1 MAIIYS
7 IIVIFSIIKFFRLP
21 LIKNIIQLRKFK
33 PEKYNPREWI
43 RLVDLENYTKDNI
56 TCEEVSIMTD
66 IFMFPA
72 SQISVKHYM
81 RNILKCSNLVYRK
94 EKPQDFFFYYSHFYK
109 NTAVCALA
117 DLEIDVFIKLT
128 NIINSNNPSKER
140 VMKAIMES
148 KSCHTIM
155 KKKKLGVYCFSY
167 LEIER
172 LYKKGRLEI
181 INNYNA
187 IINDNIAIISIV
199 NRPRDKNGETDWTTI
214 HPIPDGDRKYQVLNL
229 QFQDDSEDFSIEDA
243 TKIIE
248 FILYN
253 KKLGRDFYVHCI
265 MGKSRSQAVCRFI
278 LDTFPE
284 DYEYKRE
291 LENPLRTPNYHI
303 LSTLKLVWRDL
314 YEDFT
319 TSV

>member
-7 IIVIFSIIKFFRLP
+7 IVVILSIIKFFRLP
-21 LIKNIIQLRKFK
+21 LIKNILQLRKFK
-33 PEKYNPREWI
+33 PEEYNPKEWI
-43 RLVDLENYTKDNI
+43 RLMDLENYTKDNI
-56 TCEEVSIMTD
+56 IGEEVNNIVD
-66 IFMFPA
+66 VFMFPT

-81 RNILKCSNLVYRK
+81 RNMLKCGKLRYRK
-94 EKPQDFFFYYSHFYK
+94 EISQDFISYYSHFYFSFPGSI
-109 NTAVCALA
+109 AVREFA
-117 DLEIDVFIKLT
+117 DFNKVLINLT
-128 NIINSNNPSKER
+128 NIINSDNPSKER
-140 VMKAIMES
+140 VLKAIMES
-148 KSCHTIM
+148 KSCHIIM

-172 LYKKGRLEI
+172 LYKEGRLET
-181 INNYNA
+181 NSV
-187 IINDNIAIISIV
+187 INDNIAIISIV
-199 NRPRDKNGETDWTTI
+199 NRPRNKNSETDWTTI
-214 HPIPDGDRKYQVLNL
+214 HPISDKHREYQVLNL
-229 QFQDDSEDFSIEDA
+229 QFQDDSEDFSAEDA

-291 LENPLRTPNYHI
+291 FDNPLKTPNYHI
-303 LSTLKLVWRDL
+303 LSTLKLVWRYL
-314 YEDFT
+314 YEGDFT